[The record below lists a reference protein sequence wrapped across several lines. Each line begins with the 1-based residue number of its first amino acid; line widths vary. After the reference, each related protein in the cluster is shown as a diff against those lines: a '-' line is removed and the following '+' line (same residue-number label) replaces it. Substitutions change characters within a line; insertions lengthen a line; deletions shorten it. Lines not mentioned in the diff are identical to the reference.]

1 MKIKLISTIIA
12 GILLAGCGSDD
23 DTPPTQKATVVYAYD
38 GPVNGLAATYH
49 CDNGETGT
57 TQNVTDGYGAVTIY
71 NDTFAEHPESCSLTL
86 KVPKKGQAF
95 DMLNN
100 KEMSNVEYTI
110 PQGYLTNNQ
119 RITASPLTTL
129 LDKAVNE
136 SGETNRENID
146 FDAIIEEIFLALNID
161 PGIVVPSEL
170 MNDPKNTLIALAK
183 TAVNQEDIALDIAQ
197 DITTQIMVL
206 SDVLTS
212 QVNPTTKNSPKIIN
226 TIIDATNNL
235 SAAIQR
241 DNEFFPNKEF
251 NKTDEPIYVDF
262 VEDLKQ
268 PNVLDDIAKN
278 IIPDD
283 IKKDIETPKDG
294 VKQDP
299 INPPVEPTPP
309 TPGTGGGDGGITD

>member
-1 MKIKLISTIIA
+1 MKIKLISALIA
-12 GILLAGCGSDD
+12 GIILAGCGSDD